1 MKIKAFTKGDSTR
14 RQLIE
19 VGARLFHQQGYHNTG
34 LQQILKQAALTKG
47 SFYFHFKDKESF
59 ALAII
64 EQQICM
70 FKENLNQHLGNE
82 KFNAEQKITA
92 FHQFFLE
99 IFTRNQFKGGCPIG
113 NFSQEMA
120 DVSGLFADKIKHAFN
135 GMTRCFKLVIDQG
148 QQQGHFKAEL
158 NSLDTANFVVNS
170 WEGAVLR
177 MKASQN
183 AEPLENWYQFVR
195 LLLIN

>member
-1 MKIKAFTKGDSTR
+1 MQIKNLTKGDSTR

-19 VGARLFHQQGYHNTG
+19 VGATLFHQQGYHNTG
-34 LQQILKQAALTKG
+34 LQQILKQAAVTKG

-64 EQQICM
+64 EQQMCM
-70 FKENLNQHLGNE
+70 FKETLNQHLGNE
-82 KFNAEQKITA
+82 TLSAEKKIAA
-92 FHQFFLE
+92 FHQFFLG
-99 IFTRNQFKGGCPIG
+99 IFTQKQFKGGCPIG

-120 DVSGLFADKIKHAFN
+120 DVSGQFADKIKHAFN
-135 GMTRCFKLVIDQG
+135 NMSRCFKAVIEQG
-148 QQQGHFKAEL
+148 QQQGRFKSEL
-158 NSLDTANFVVNS
+158 DSADTANFMVNS

-183 AEPLENWYQFVR
+183 AEPLENWYQYVR
-195 LLLIN
+195 LLLIS